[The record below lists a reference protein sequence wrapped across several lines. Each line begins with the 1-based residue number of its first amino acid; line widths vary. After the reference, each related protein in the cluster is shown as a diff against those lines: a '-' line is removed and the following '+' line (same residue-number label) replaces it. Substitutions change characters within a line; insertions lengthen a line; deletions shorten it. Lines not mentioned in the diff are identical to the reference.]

1 MTRLRWT
8 AGNARGVAHAHV
20 SGRTLCH
27 VPAIGERHAWPERAR
42 CAACLRAAEALRPTI
57 SGSLGQPGLSFH
69 ARPVITGTPGGP
81 AARESF
87 EPDR

>member
-1 MTRLRWT
+1 MSRIRWT
-8 AGNARGVAHAHV
+8 AGNARGIAHAHV

-27 VPAIGERHAWPERAR
+27 APAIGERYAWPELTR
-42 CAACLRAAEALRPTI
+42 CPDCFRAAAALRPQS

-69 ARPVITGTPGGP
+69 ARPAITGTPGGP